1 MYSIK
6 VCSFPENQIVKVGQ
20 LQYRHRMAAVTLIA
34 RHASVVTTVWTSV
47 GESDGT
53 MYSVRVLA
61 RCLNEAV

>member
-34 RHASVVTTVWTSV
+34 RHASVVITVWTSF
-47 GESDGT
+47 GES
-53 MYSVRVLA
+53 YL
-61 RCLNEAV
+61 